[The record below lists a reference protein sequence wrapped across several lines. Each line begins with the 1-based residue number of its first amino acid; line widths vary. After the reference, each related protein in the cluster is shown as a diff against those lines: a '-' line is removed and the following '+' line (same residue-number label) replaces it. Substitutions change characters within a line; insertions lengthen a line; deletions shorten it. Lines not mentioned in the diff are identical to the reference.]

1 MTRHRLAPRERGWF
15 SLDKCFG
22 LSLLCLT
29 ACAPAASVTSAV
41 PGTPGQKAAAD
52 AGFVDGASAPIAGET
67 ADSTHVHAAD
77 PADTDPDKYHV
88 ILDNEFVRVLRY
100 HDTPGARTQ
109 LHHHPDFV
117 LYSLSSFRRR
127 LTFGDGTTKE
137 REFEPGDVIW
147 MKAQEHIG
155 ENIGSTDTEVVVIEL
170 KKRP

>member
-1 MTRHRLAPRERGWF
+1 MTRHRMAPPARGSF
-15 SLDKCFG
+15 ALRKLLG
-22 LSLLCLT
+22 LSLLCST
-29 ACAPAASVTSAV
+29 ACAPAASVSPAV
-41 PGTPGQKAAAD
+41 PVSSGPKAAAD
-52 AGFVDGASAPIAGET
+52 AGFEDGARPPASGET
-67 ADSTHVHAAD
+67 AERTQVDAAD
-77 PADTDPDKYHV
+77 PTDTDPDKYHT

-137 REFEPGDVIW
+137 RAFEPGDVIW

-155 ENIGSTDTEVVVIEL
+155 ENIGSTDTDVVVIEL
-170 KKRP
+170 KRP